1 MSELNCPVCSTV
13 VRVGWANI
21 GKKGRCE
28 GCDSKF
34 VVPERPGDEI
44 KIIERG
50 ETCADQAD
58 HRPEA
63 ENKPNP
69 VEQ

>member
-1 MSELNCPVCSTV
+1 MCSTV
-13 VRVGWANI
+13 VSVSWTNL

-28 GCDSKF
+28 DCHSKF
-34 VVPERPGDEI
+34 IVPERPGDEI

-50 ETCADQAD
+50 ETCADQVD

-63 ENKPNP
+63 EIEPSP
-69 VEQ
+69 AEQ